1 MTLPV
6 YLVAGAAGPGA
17 DFAFLAPMLAR
28 RRPMT
33 ALDLPR
39 PADQDEPSD
48 LDELADHAL
57 AALPTTPFA
66 LVGHA
71 RGAAVALAVASRS
84 PLVERLVLI
93 AGAPDH
99 PPAPAD
105 VAAPTLLIAS
115 RHDTAAHPTAL
126 PAHAHRVLLDCG
138 TAVLVERPAE
148 VLRYVDAF
156 LDGALLAPVKP

>member
-6 YLVAGAAGPGA
+6 YLVAGAAGPA
-17 DFAFLAPMLAR
+17 VDFAFLAPILAR
-28 RRPMT
+28 RRPTT

-39 PADQDEPSD
+39 PAH

-71 RGAAVALAVASRS
+71 RGAAVALAVAARS

-99 PPAPAD
+99 PPAPAE

-115 RHDTAAHPTAL
+115 RHDAAAHSTAL

-156 LDGALLAPVKP
+156 LDGTLLAPVKP

>member
-28 RRPMT
+28 RRPTT

-39 PADQDEPSD
+39 PAD
-48 LDELADHAL
+48 LDELADRAL

-93 AGAPDH
+93 AAPDH
-99 PPAPAD
+99 PPEAAD

-115 RHDTAAHPTAL
+115 RHDASAHPTAL